1 MDIFIDS
8 SALISIIIETD
19 TNYKKANAFINSIDE
34 NTNIYS
40 TSLVYCE
47 CMTVISQR
55 FGLENAK
62 NFSKFYKKLPVNL
75 LDVDEYV
82 IKSAEKIL
90 FSQKSKNLSFFDCVY
105 ASLVKSNNLDG
116 IFTYD
121 TDFNKLGV
129 KVLG

>member
-1 MDIFIDS
+1 M
-8 SALISIIIETD
+8 LIGTGFLNQKNSFYPHKMSI
-19 TNYKKANAFINSIDE
+19 KPE

-47 CMTVISQR
+47 CMTVISQK

-75 LDVDEYV
+75 LDVDEDV

-105 ASLVKSNNLDG
+105 ASLVKSNKLDG

-129 KVLG
+129 NVLG

>member
-19 TNYKKANAFINSIDE
+19 TNYKKANAFINSINE
-34 NTNIYS
+34 NTNIYA

>member
-34 NTNIYS
+34 NTNIYA

>member
-34 NTNIYS
+34 NTNIYA

-62 NFSKFYKKLPVNL
+62 NFYKFYKKLPVNL